1 MLPVHQS
8 LDLKA
13 VAAAGGAKRAEMAD
27 VTEAERITG
36 YVTGGISPLGQRK
49 KLRTLIDEHVLR
61 LDRVFFSAGRRG
73 LELVLHPSDLIQLC
87 TAAVA
92 SIAR

>member
-1 MLPVHQS
+1 
-8 LDLKA
+8 

-36 YVTGGISPLGQRK
+36 YVAGGISPLGQRK

-73 LELVLHPSDLIQLC
+73 L
-87 TAAVA
+87 
-92 SIAR
+92 ARIIHEQRGGGRKLNRTV